1 MTHVIVG
8 KQMKKMNNIEIFIL
22 INVIVFFTGMFA
34 GMMMTLDDR
43 SNYKVQDANPP
54 KPKEY
59 KK

>member
-1 MTHVIVG
+1 MT
-8 KQMKKMNNIEIFIL
+8 
-22 INVIVFFTGMFA
+22 NVIVFFTGMFV

-43 SNYKVQDANPP
+43 SDYKVQDAKPP

>member
-1 MTHVIVG
+1 MNIV
-8 KQMKKMNNIEIFIL
+8 IFIL

-43 SNYKVQDANPP
+43 SDYKMQTAKPPKPKLP

>member
-1 MTHVIVG
+1 
-8 KQMKKMNNIEIFIL
+8 MNNIVIFIM

-34 GMMMTLDDR
+34 GLMMTLDDR
-43 SNYKVQDANPP
+43 SDYKVRDANPP